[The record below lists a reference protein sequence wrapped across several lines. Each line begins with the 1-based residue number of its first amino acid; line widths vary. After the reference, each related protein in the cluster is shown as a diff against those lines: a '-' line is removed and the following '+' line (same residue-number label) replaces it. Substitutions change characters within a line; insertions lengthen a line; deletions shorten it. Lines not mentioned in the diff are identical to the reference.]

1 MIKTVT
7 PIDNTIFVER
17 NFASNT
23 EVEDALENS
32 LIARKNWSN
41 TPLVERKNLV
51 SKFVDSFLS
60 NQEEVVETLCKQI
73 GRPISQCPGEMRGFE
88 ERAKFMID
96 NSDKALE
103 DVISKK
109 DNEFDNFIK
118 KEPLG
123 TIFVIAPWNYP
134 FNTSVN
140 SIVPSLLSGNA
151 VILKHSSQT
160 PLCAEQLF
168 QAAKKANLPKYIFQ
182 FLHLDHS
189 TTSKVISDS
198 RINPVSYTH
207 LTLPTT

>member
-51 SKFVDSFLS
+51 SKFVNSFLS
-60 NQEEVVETLCKQI
+60 NQEEVIETLCKQI

-123 TIFVIAPWNYP
+123 TIFVIAPW
-134 FNTSVN
+134 
-140 SIVPSLLSGNA
+140 
-151 VILKHSSQT
+151 K
-160 PLCAEQLF
+160 
-168 QAAKKANLPKYIFQ
+168 
-182 FLHLDHS
+182 
-189 TTSKVISDS
+189 
-198 RINPVSYTH
+198 
-207 LTLPTT
+207 